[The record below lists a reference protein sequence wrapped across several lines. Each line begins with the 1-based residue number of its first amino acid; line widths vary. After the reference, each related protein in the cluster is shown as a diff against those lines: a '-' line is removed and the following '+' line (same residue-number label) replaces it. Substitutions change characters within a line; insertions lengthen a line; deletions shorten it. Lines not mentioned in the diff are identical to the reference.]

1 MKFQTEFSL
10 SKTGLALIA
19 PIATVVAMGPLTAA
33 AAPRV
38 VATIVPV
45 HSLAAMVMHGAGAP
59 ELLLKGGAGP
69 HGYALRPS
77 DARLIRRAEVIFW
90 IGPELEVF
98 LTGALASLGRKAHV
112 VSLSAAKGIA
122 RIQQRGNR
130 AGRRGP
136 SLHVDPHIWLDP
148 ANAAAM
154 IGAMARTL
162 SALDPANAR
171 IYAANGK
178 RARMHLAALD
188 RDLRNSLAPVR
199 GVPYV
204 VFHDAYGYFERRYG
218 LQHIAAITTGPD
230 RSPGARR
237 LRAIRRAMIAGRAR
251 CIFSEPGYRPNL
263 AEALRRGT
271 GARHGVLDPLGAGI
285 APGPNAYATLLRN
298 LARALTGCLSQ

>member
-1 MKFQTEFSL
+1 MTDRIRRLSL
-10 SKTGLALIA
+10 FALIA
-19 PIATVVAMGPLTAA
+19 TVAAMGPLTAA

-38 VATIVPV
+38 LATILPV
-45 HSLAAMVMHGAGAP
+45 HSLAAMVMRGAGAP
-59 ELLLKGGAGP
+59 ELLLKGGAEP

-90 IGPELEVF
+90 IGPELEIF

-112 VSLSAAKGIA
+112 VSLSAAKGVV
-122 RIQQRGNR
+122 RLQRRGNR
-130 AGRRGP
+130 AGRRGR
-136 SLHVDPHIWLDP
+136 SLRVDPHIWLDP
-148 ANAAAM
+148 TNAAAM

-162 SALDPANAR
+162 SAFDPANAP
-171 IYAANGK
+171 IYAANRK

-188 RDLRNSLAPVR
+188 RELRSSLAPVR

-251 CIFSEPGYRPNL
+251 CIFSEPRYRPDL
-263 AEALRRGT
+263 AEAIRRGT

-285 APGPNAYATLLRN
+285 EPGPNAYATLLRN

>member
-1 MKFQTEFSL
+1 MAGGFRRLSL
-10 SKTGLALIA
+10 ILTIAMLA
-19 PIATVVAMGPLTAA
+19 PPLTAA

-38 VATIVPV
+38 LATILPV
-45 HSLAAMVMHGAGAP
+45 HSLAAMVMRGAGAP
-59 ELLLKGGAGP
+59 ELLLKGGAEP

-90 IGPELEVF
+90 IGPELEIF

-112 VSLSAAKGIA
+112 VSLSAAQGVV
-122 RIQQRGNR
+122 RLQRRGSG
-130 AGRRGP
+130 AGRSGK
-136 SLHVDPHIWLDP
+136 SLRVDPHIWLDP
-148 ANAAAM
+148 VNAAAM

-171 IYAANGK
+171 IYAANRK

-188 RDLRNSLAPVR
+188 RELRNSLAPVR

-230 RSPGARR
+230 RAPGARR
-237 LRAIRRAMIAGRAR
+237 LRSIRRAMIAGRAR
-251 CIFSEPGYRPNL
+251 CIFSEPPFRPKL

-285 APGPNAYATLLRN
+285 APGPGAYAILLRN
-298 LARALTGCLSQ
+298 LARAFAGCLSQ